1 MKRFIVFL
9 SMATMLVALGAPLSA
24 QSLNLK
30 ANVPFEFMVSG
41 QSMPAGDYTVAPVT
55 TLGSTII
62 RISNAESGV
71 LAVVNRGDSERTG
84 KSALIFHRYGDQYFL
99 SRIVNGG
106 GATAMELPVSRNE
119 KESAKTASLGRYE
132 TVTILAS
139 L

>member
-41 QSMPAGDYTVAPVT
+41 QSLPAGEYTVAPLT
-55 TLGSTII
+55 FGSAAF
-62 RISNAESGV
+62 RISTGSSGV
-71 LAVVNRGDSERTG
+71 LVTVNRADSERTG
-84 KSALIFHRYGDQYFL
+84 ESKLIFHQYGDQYFL
-99 SRIVNGG
+99 ARIVSGDR
-106 GATAMELPVSRNE
+106 AVELPASRNE
-119 KESAKTASLGRYE
+119 KELNKTASLGNYE
-132 TVTILAS
+132 TVTILAR

>member
-41 QSMPAGDYTVAPVT
+41 QSLPAGEYTVAPLT
-55 TLGSTII
+55 FGSATF
-62 RISNAESGV
+62 RISSGNSGV
-71 LAVVNRGDSERTG
+71 LATVNRSDSKRTG
-84 KSALIFHRYGDQYFL
+84 ESVLIFHRYGDQYFL
-99 SRIVNGG
+99 ARIVNGDR
-106 GATAMELPVSRNE
+106 AVELPASRNE
-119 KESAKTASLGRYE
+119 KEAAKTASLGHYE